1 MTVSIDP
8 DVVHTE
14 IAMQVLDR
22 MIPDILEENGPAVR
36 ARFDNA
42 LLNLAVSRLVAA
54 EGAVAAAT
62 ILWRL
67 ADVVQSGT
75 HATSDNPADLTT
87 CQG

>member
-1 MTVSIDP
+1 MEVVDP
-8 DVVHTE
+8 DAVHTE

-22 MIPDILEENGPAVR
+22 MIPDILDQNGPAVR

-42 LLNLAVSRLVAA
+42 LLNLAVNRLVAA
-54 EGAVAAAT
+54 EGTSTAAT

-67 ADVVQSGT
+67 ADVIQSGVD
-75 HATSDNPADLTT
+75 ATPDKPADLTS

>member
-14 IAMQVLDR
+14 IAMLVLDR
-22 MIPDILEENGPAVR
+22 MNPDILEETGPAVR

-54 EGAVAAAT
+54 EGAMAAAT

>member
-1 MTVSIDP
+1 MTVDIDP
-8 DVVHTE
+8 DPVQTE
-14 IAMQVLDR
+14 IAMQVLGR

-54 EGAVAAAT
+54 EGTVAAAT

-75 HATSDNPADLTT
+75 NATSDNPADLTA
-87 CQG
+87 

>member
-1 MTVSIDP
+1 MTVDIDP

-36 ARFDNA
+36 ARFYNA

-54 EGAVAAAT
+54 EGT
-62 ILWRL
+62 CLL
-67 ADVVQSGT
+67 Y
-75 HATSDNPADLTT
+75 TSPSPRARTRSRMPSSA
-87 CQG
+87 